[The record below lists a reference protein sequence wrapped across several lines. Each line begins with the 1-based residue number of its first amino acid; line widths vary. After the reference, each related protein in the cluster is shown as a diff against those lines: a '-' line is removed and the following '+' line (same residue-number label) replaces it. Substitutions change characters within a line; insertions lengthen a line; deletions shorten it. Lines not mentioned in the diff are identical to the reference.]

1 MSNIRNFVI
10 IAHVDHGKSTLA
22 DRFLELT
29 GTVEARRMKAQY
41 LDQLELERERGITIK
56 MAPVRMT
63 YHSDRGLTQM
73 EERMNADND
82 SANKRGLLYEDLTY
96 KIRGAAF
103 NVYNALGSGHKE
115 GIYQNALALEFGEA
129 NLSFEREKR
138 IDVVYDGEKVGL
150 YQPDFVV
157 EGKIII
163 ELKAIPFLGNPPKK
177 QTQYYLKGS
186 DYRLALLVN
195 FGGKNL
201 EIERII
207 YDSIRDNQPINPRAS
222 ASSEY
227 ILNLIDTPG
236 HSDFS
241 YEVSRALAAVE
252 GGILLVD
259 ATQGIQAQT
268 LANFHAAKAAGL
280 TLIGAVNKV
289 DLFHG
294 GERERL
300 ERVVKDVAELLGVAP
315 EEVARVSGKTGEG
328 VKELLGS
335 VIRSVPPPTAADP
348 SAPPR
353 ALIFDSFYDDHKGV
367 VASVRVF
374 EGEIRAVDDVRLLVS
389 GAHSKLKE
397 LGYFAPEL
405 RSLGSDGML
414 RAGDIG
420 YLATGL
426 RDPAHIKIGDTVITN
441 KHKLPTN
448 LTNNIS
454 EIRGS
459 LVKISD
465 VALPG
470 YKEPQSV
477 VFVSFYPEDPDDY
490 ELLVKSLEKLR
501 LNDSALTAEPD
512 QNEVLG
518 RGFKVGFLGR
528 LHFEIVAERLRRE
541 FGVRTVNTFPSVAYR
556 VKTKKGEW
564 KVIVKP
570 EDLPPDAQVIEE
582 PLVMVAILASPA
594 QVGNLMPL
602 QAHFRMHD
610 VHTEILGARAI
621 VRATM
626 PLMELVS
633 DFDDQLKS
641 ATSGYASFSYEL
653 AGYAPAD
660 VVMVSILISGELV
673 PGLSRFFSRDAYER
687 EARKMVERLKKL
699 LPRRQFAQALQAA
712 AEGRIIAREDI
723 PALRKDVTGY
733 LYGGDRTRKM
743 KLWQKQKR
751 GKERLKARAE
761 ATIPPE
767 VFKELLKK

>member
-1 MSNIRNFVI
+1 MNRGSMDNNIRNFVI

-29 GTVEARRMKAQY
+29 GTVESRRMKAQY

-56 MAPVRMT
+56 MAPVRMHYT
-63 YHSDRGLTQM
+63 L
-73 EERMNADND
+73 N
-82 SANKRGLLYEDLTY
+82 
-96 KIRGAAF
+96 
-103 NVYNALGSGHKE
+103 
-115 GIYQNALALEFGEA
+115 
-129 NLSFEREKR
+129 
-138 IDVVYDGEKVGL
+138 
-150 YQPDFVV
+150 
-157 EGKIII
+157 
-163 ELKAIPFLGNPPKK
+163 AIPY
-177 QTQYYLKGS
+177 T
-186 DYRLALLVN
+186 
-195 FGGKNL
+195 
-201 EIERII
+201 
-207 YDSIRDNQPINPRAS
+207 
-222 ASSEY
+222 
-227 ILNLIDTPG
+227 LNLIDTPG

-268 LANFHAAKAAGL
+268 LANFRAAKAAGL

-289 DLFHG
+289 DLFRGAEH
-294 GERERL
+294 ERL
-300 ERVVKDVAELLGVAP
+300 ENVVKEVAELLGTVP
-315 EEVARVSGKTGEG
+315 EHIARVSGKTGDG
-328 VKELLGS
+328 VAELLES
-335 VIRSVPPPTAADP
+335 VIRSVPPPKAGD
-348 SAPPR
+348 SSVPPR

-374 EGEIRAVDDVRLLVS
+374 EGEIRAADEVQLLIS

-405 RSLGSDGML
+405 RSLGSDGVL
-414 RAGDIG
+414 RAGDTG

-426 RDPAHIKIGDTVITN
+426 RDPAHIKIGDTVTVF
-441 KHKLPTN
+441 
-448 LTNNIS
+448 
-454 EIRGS
+454 RGNRAAAVPAS
-459 LVKISD
+459 SKTTSRG
-465 VALPG
+465 AQPLPG
-470 YKEPQSV
+470 YREPQPV

-490 ELLVKSLEKLR
+490 GLLVKGLEKLH
-501 LNDSALTAEPD
+501 LNDSALATEPD

-518 RGFKVGFLGR
+518 RGFKVGFLGQ

-541 FGVRTVNTFPSVAYR
+541 FGVRTINTFPSVAYR
-556 VKTKKGEW
+556 VKTKRGEW
-564 KVIVKP
+564 KTIVKP
-570 EDLPPDAQVIEE
+570 EDMPADALAVEE
-582 PLVMVAILASPA
+582 PLVAVAILASHA
-594 QVGNLMPL
+594 QVGNLMSF
-602 QAHFRMHD
+602 QERFRMRD
-610 VHTEILGARAI
+610 MHTEILGDHAVI
-621 VRATM
+621 KTTM

-641 ATSGYASFSYEL
+641 ATAGYASFSYEL

-660 VVMVSILISGELV
+660 IVMVSILVSGEAV
-673 PGLSRFFSRDAYER
+673 PGLSRFFSRDVHER

-699 LPRRQFAQALQAA
+699 LPRRQFAQPIQAS

-751 GKERLKARAE
+751 GKERLRERAE